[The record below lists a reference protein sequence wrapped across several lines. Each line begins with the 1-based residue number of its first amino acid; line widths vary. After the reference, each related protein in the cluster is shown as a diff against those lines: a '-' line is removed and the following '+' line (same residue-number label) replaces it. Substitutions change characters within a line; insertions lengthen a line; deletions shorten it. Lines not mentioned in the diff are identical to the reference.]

1 MNSPVQN
8 VSLKP
13 GQMLPLS
20 ISGTTLSFTIITGS
34 VAWRGTKARK
44 FAGPVTTAAA
54 GFTWTDLDFDVIELI
69 NLSSTNSC
77 AVQCVIGGAGF
88 QNNQLIISQSQGQN
102 VAYPTCPTVNSST
115 RILIPDL
122 SGGTFFDV
130 NGNKWIALNRIA
142 IEGFNADAGV
152 TLFLQKFTPAGGS
165 PADPAIGIVY
175 PLTPIKFEFSGN
187 YRFDLGGAT
196 INAIVNE
203 IYNAIP
209 ST

>member
-1 MNSPVQN
+1 MNSPLQN
-8 VSLKP
+8 VSIAP
-13 GQMLPLS
+13 GGTQLLS
-20 ISGTTLSFTIITGS
+20 ISGSTIAFTIITGS
-34 VAWRGTKARK
+34 IAWRATKGRK
-44 FAGPVTTAAA
+44 FASPLSQAAA
-54 GFTWTDLDFDVIELI
+54 GFTWSDMDFDTIELK
-69 NLSSTNSC
+69 NLSATTSC

-88 QNNQLIISQSQGQN
+88 QNNQLIVSQSQGQP

-130 NGNKWIALNRIA
+130 NGNKWVALNRIA
-142 IEGFNADAGV
+142 IEGFNADSGV
-152 TLFLQKFTPAGGS
+152 TLLLQKFVPAGSS
-165 PADPAIGIVY
+165 PNDLATGIVY

-187 YRFDLGGAT
+187 YRFDLGGSP